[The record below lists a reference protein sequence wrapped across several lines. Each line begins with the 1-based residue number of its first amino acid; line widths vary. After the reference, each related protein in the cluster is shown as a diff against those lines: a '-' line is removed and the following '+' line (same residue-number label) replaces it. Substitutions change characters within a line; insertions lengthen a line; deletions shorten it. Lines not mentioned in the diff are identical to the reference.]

1 MATMHAEPGEIVNLS
16 TWADDLPEEH
26 SKAIVKTEEMEL
38 ARLLL
43 QPGETIGRHHVNGPL
58 IIHCLSGSLEIVALG
73 ETRDVSEGELL
84 YLPPGENFS
93 LNARR
98 RTSVLVTFIFTK

>member
-1 MATMHAEPGEIVNLS
+1 MATRHAKPGEIVNLS

-26 SKAIVKTEEMEL
+26 SKAIVKTEQMEL

-43 QPGETIGRHHVNGPL
+43 PPGETIGRHHVDGPL
-58 IIHCLSGSLEIVALG
+58 IIHCLSGCLEVVVLG

-84 YLPPGENFS
+84 YLPPGESFS
-93 LNARR
+93 LKAKRQAL
-98 RTSVLVTFIFTK
+98 VLATFVFT

>member
-1 MATMHAEPGEIVNLS
+1 MATRHAKPGEIVNLA

-26 SKAIVKTEEMEL
+26 SHAIVKTEAMEL

-43 QPGETIGRHHVNGPL
+43 PPGEAIGRHHVDGPL
-58 IIHCLSGSLEIVALG
+58 IIHCLSGCLEVVALG
-73 ETRDVSEGELL
+73 ETRDVNEGELL

-93 LNARR
+93 LKAKRR
-98 RTSVLVTFIFTK
+98 ALVLATFVFT